1 MNYWRFKDTRYN
13 DIVVVNEQYDHITIY
28 FKDND
33 GTVISYY
40 SQWSEIDA
48 GKSEGIYEFLNSF
61 SSIYNKPTSEFFN

>member
-13 DIVVVNEQYDHITIY
+13 DIVLVNEQYDHITIY
-28 FKDND
+28 FKDKD
-33 GTVISYY
+33 GTIISFY

-61 SSIYNKPTSEFFN
+61 SSLYNKPTSEFFN